1 MVEPLDPRPPWFQD
15 HGLDLDPFSPDAPI
29 GPVLFQSL
37 REMLDLLQHLAVY
50 GHQLVALL
58 GPPGAGKHTLQS
70 LLLERSEE
78 QWSVVRLG
86 GKDASDREGLL
97 FELLQAWQVNV
108 PVNASLAA
116 RELLLRDRLAALRQA
131 GGVPLLLVSEAE
143 RLPEP
148 ALRLLC
154 TLSRGEAAEGRLQV
168 VLFADES
175 LRERLEALEGDTAGE
190 GFVHW
195 LELPRMEDE
204 EAFTLLQEC
213 WHQAGGGALPLDRER
228 VAELNEIAGGLP
240 GPLLRE
246 AGAELGGLAG
256 EEREPRWHQGR
267 QMAVGGALLVLMLLG
282 LFLWLGRGEEDAP
295 GVISQELEL
304 PTGQQ
309 APAAGKVGQ
318 EGAAQE
324 TPPEPEIS
332 PPVVE
337 LSSATGEGTGAL
349 SPESPAPAP
358 DAGAPTANEGLAE
371 SEDSPAPDATV
382 ARDAPDAV
390 AGDVRVV
397 ADEKPGAR
405 EEPKSAPG
413 ERPVTPAPVA
423 QASAP
428 GEEKAAPGA
437 KPGVSTAAPVEVPPA
452 ETAPVKPAPVHRPR
466 TAAWLRGLDP
476 DSYVIQVFGSHDR
489 GAALRFIRRYKR
501 QDHFAW
507 FETRH
512 RGRPW
517 YVVVY
522 GHYPDRRRARAALAR
537 LPASLRKERPWLR
550 RVGEIQQALNG

>member
-1 MVEPLDPRPPWFQD
+1 MAEPLDPRPPWFQD
-15 HGLDLDPFSPDAPI
+15 HGLDHDPFSPDAPV

-58 GPPGAGKHTLQS
+58 GPPGAGKHTLLA
-70 LLLERSEE
+70 LLLERSGE
-78 QWSVVRLG
+78 QWSVVRLSG
-86 GKDASDREGLL
+86 DDVSDREGLL

-116 RELLLRDRLAALRQA
+116 KELLLRDRLAALRQA

-168 VLFADES
+168 VLFADEP
-175 LRERLEALEGDTAGE
+175 LRERLEALEGDAAGE

-204 EAFTLLQEC
+204 EAFALLQEC
-213 WHQAGGGALPLDRER
+213 WHQAGGGELPLDRET

-240 GPLLRE
+240 GPLLQE
-246 AGAELGGLAG
+246 AGTELGGPAAG
-256 EEREPRWHQGR
+256 EREPRWHQGR
-267 QMAVGGALLVLMLLG
+267 RMAVGGALLVLLLLG
-282 LFLWLGRGEEDAP
+282 LFLWLGRGAEEAP
-295 GVISQELEL
+295 EMVSQELEL

-309 APAAGKVGQ
+309 APATGETGQ
-318 EGAAQE
+318 EEGGA
-324 TPPEPEIS
+324 TPPPLEPEIS

-337 LSSATGEGTGAL
+337 APPAAGEEAGATTPEGPDQPAETEAVDQAMTSLGGEDRAGSAG
-349 SPESPAPAP
+349 PPAP
-358 DAGAPTANEGLAE
+358 DAAE
-371 SEDSPAPDATV
+371 IRTP
-382 ARDAPDAV
+382 
-390 AGDVRVV
+390 
-397 ADEKPGAR
+397 
-405 EEPKSAPG
+405 
-413 ERPVTPAPVA
+413 PAPVA
-423 QASAP
+423 GEAP
-428 GEEKAAPGA
+428 EAAAPGPQA
-437 KPGVSTAAPVEVPPA
+437 RAEPESAPTGPPA
-452 ETAPVKPAPVHRPR
+452 TPAPSARAPAPANGKKAPAATPATAPAARAPAKPAPRPR

-489 GAALRFIRRYKR
+489 GAALRFIRRYRR

-522 GHYPDRRRARAALAR
+522 GHYPDRRQARAALAR
-537 LPASLRKERPWLR
+537 LPASLKRERPWLR
-550 RVGEIQQALNG
+550 RVGDIQQALRG